1 MFEQIENPPSK
12 DTELATSPKE
22 ASEDLPKNPPQQQT
36 EEHPKNPEQQPSEEG
51 PEEEEENKKTVTEEN
66 WPHKSAKE
74 DDNSDSLR
82 DEQQLNESVDRPKDN
97 KNPRNGIDKNPRI
110 GNDKNARNVPLE
122 SDQLEPF
129 LVRLEHD
136 PKTQLNFWTSLENYH
151 LENWLHPFDRR
162 SSMEDFLNNWLLA
175 RVPWLDFQQTFER
188 LQQRYIKTEAKNAN
202 FTYFPRGFGG
212 MRRQGKIQRR

>member
-1 MFEQIENPPSK
+1 MFEQIENPPTK

-36 EEHPKNPEQQPSEEG
+36 EEHPKNPEQQPSEE
-51 PEEEEENKKTVTEEN
+51 
-66 WPHKSAKE
+66 E

-129 LVRLEHD
+129 LRIWWHEKAGKDSKKMKEEDEKEMRPEMQPVRGAD
-136 PKTQLNFWTSLENYH
+136 NENP
-151 LENWLHPFDRR
+151 EGGSEQTADEFE
-162 SSMEDFLNNWLLA
+162 SSGEEKLM
-175 RVPWLDFQQTFER
+175 
-188 LQQRYIKTEAKNAN
+188 KK
-202 FTYFPRGFGG
+202 
-212 MRRQGKIQRR
+212 